1 MIEQPPTLAID
12 ESDKPDQELRRRMRS
27 QRIGVAAIVAL
38 IGGFCLLTYLV
49 PPGSAGFLPRCQ
61 LHELT
66 GLNCPGCGGTRAV
79 YALLHGDVLQAAA
92 YNLYFVLA
100 LPFLLWWG
108 GYGLWATVMGK
119 QFGPPRLRPWLWT
132 FVWISLAAFTVLRN
146 LPVSPFDWMAPHKL

>member
-1 MIEQPPTLAID
+1 MNDQPPTLVVD
-12 ESDKPDQELRRRMRS
+12 EAEEPDREFKRRMRS
-27 QRIGVAAIVAL
+27 QRFGVAL
-38 IGGFCLLTYLV
+38 ILGMVVGFCLLTYLV
-49 PPGSAGFLPRCQ
+49 PPDSASFLPKCQ

-79 YALLHGDVLQAAA
+79 NALMHGDLLQAAA

-108 GYGLWATVMGK
+108 GYGLWATAVGK
-119 QFGPPRLRPWLWT
+119 KFGPPRYRPWLWSL
-132 FVWISLAAFTVLRN
+132 VWISLAAFAILRN